1 MPNQASLA
9 ASSTDL
15 IEDVEDSLE
24 EERAARARTM
34 AMLVAALSGDLESTC
49 RRLHVPFKG
58 MITEYAL
65 DRLLTPRIATLVFEV
80 TSSYSVEEI
89 KELNLQL
96 NEIFRNRE
104 FIAADDEVVFRFN
117 PGIELFDGATL
128 KG

>member
-80 TSSYSVEEI
+80 TSSYGVEEI

-104 FIAADDEVVFRFN
+104 FIATDDEVVFRFN

-128 KG
+128 KS